1 MESRRLLNDAQPRP
15 LFLAQFALYVWA
27 PFAVV
32 QSVATGFSAY
42 ILLLA
47 PLLLL
52 IAWGLSNEGR
62 WAYWLGIFVSA
73 ASLIPVLNDVVH
85 RPGLLLHLDFLGR
98 LAFPLIVIG
107 LLTQPESR
115 EYERVWFQ

>member
-27 PFAVV
+27 PFTVV
-32 QSVATGFSAY
+32 QSVLSGFSAY
-42 ILLLA
+42 VLLLA
-47 PLLLL
+47 PLLALM
-52 IAWGLSNEGR
+52 AWGLSNESR
-62 WAYWLGIFVSA
+62 WAYWMGIIVSA
-73 ASLIPVLNDVVH
+73 LSLIPVLNDLVH
-85 RPGLLLHLDFLGR
+85 RPSLLLHIDFLGR

>member
-1 MESRRLLNDAQPRP
+1 VESRRLLNDAQPRP

-27 PFAVV
+27 PFTVV
-32 QSVATGFSAY
+32 QSVLSGFSAY
-42 ILLLA
+42 VLLLA
-47 PLLLL
+47 PLLALM
-52 IAWGLSNEGR
+52 AWGLSNESR
-62 WAYWLGIFVSA
+62 WAYWMGIIVSA
-73 ASLIPVLNDVVH
+73 LSLIPVLNDLVH
-85 RPGLLLHLDFLGR
+85 RPSLLLHIDFLGR